1 MYTNKMVSSP
11 AGEEEESKTP
21 LVHETWKGNHTFS
34 KKKKTIFVVGENMPP
49 ISLLILWVTYILHYV
64 GVERYMAVETYGVT
78 TLIIFL
84 LNILSTYNFCLAW
97 MTEPGIIPRRKKL
110 SSSTADML
118 NISLRSPY
126 KQTLIINGKKRE
138 IFFCRSCNIYR
149 PPRAQHC
156 PVCNSCVERFDHH
169 CPWVGNCIGQRNYRF
184 FFRFLAIT
192 FSYFILSTTL
202 ACVHMASY
210 DGGFQNAIASN
221 PFALIVVVLNF
232 LISLFVGGLCVFHTY
247 LSCTNQT
254 TFDNVRGENIGLY
267 GSGMDLIYDL
277 FYLREPTKVKGLDY
291 DETLSSSSSEDEEE
305 DETDDEVDN
314 DQEDWESMNNRMIEN
329 MNHVS
334 MNSNDDV
341 NDTIAKANDTEK
353 GQEKEGDENGIV
365 VSEKKQE
372 EKESVA
378 SSDGIN
384 LEETDGTNK
393 TQ

>member
-1 MYTNKMVSSP
+1 
-11 AGEEEESKTP
+11 
-21 LVHETWKGNHTFS
+21 
-34 KKKKTIFVVGENMPP
+34 
-49 ISLLILWVTYILHYV
+49 
-64 GVERYMAVETYGVT
+64 
-78 TLIIFL
+78 
-84 LNILSTYNFCLAW
+84 
-97 MTEPGIIPRRKKL
+97 
-110 SSSTADML
+110 
-118 NISLRSPY
+118 
-126 KQTLIINGKKRE
+126 
-138 IFFCRSCNIYR
+138 
-149 PPRAQHC
+149 
-156 PVCNSCVERFDHH
+156 
-169 CPWVGNCIGQRNYRF
+169 
-184 FFRFLAIT
+184 
-192 FSYFILSTTL
+192 
-202 ACVHMASY
+202 MASY